1 MTGSIERRDEFD
13 GSCSDAELIA
23 ALSATRDEAME
34 ALLRRYGRIVQRVAM
49 NILRDRAEAEDVT
62 QEVFFEVYRKA
73 HLYDPARGTVR
84 VWLMQYA
91 YHRSLR
97 RKASLRLRAAYSG
110 EPLEHADVVEPRS
123 RRALTSDESR
133 WLITR
138 GLASLPERQRQTL
151 ELAYLEGL
159 SLREI
164 ALRLEVSLGCARH
177 YYYRGLARMRT
188 WLTGAN
194 PAPSDER
201 RPRRRARVTRALPAA
216 PKMSRVA

>member
-1 MTGSIERRDEFD
+1 MTGTIERRDEFD

-23 ALSATRDEAME
+23 ALSGTKGEAME
-34 ALLRRYGRIVQRVAM
+34 ALLQRYGRIVQRVAV

-97 RKASLRLRAAYSG
+97 RKASLRLRAAYCG
-110 EPLEHADVVEPRS
+110 EPLEDADLPVQRS
-123 RRALTSDESR
+123 RRMLTSDESR
-133 WLITR
+133 WLVTR

-164 ALRLEVSLGCARH
+164 ADRLQVSLGCARH
-177 YYYRGLARMRT
+177 YYYRGLAKMRT

-194 PAPSDER
+194 SER
-201 RPRRRARVTRALPAA
+201 AGQRRARRRRRVTRALPASR
-216 PKMSRVA
+216 KMSRVA